1 MNQKDRHNYEYDVD
15 VEGPSAPARVVRMV
29 GKNKRV
35 LEIGAGPGSI
45 TKHLVQ
51 AGDCEVTAL
60 EIDNDAI
67 KKLSQYTNKIYP
79 ADLNEGSWPKLLVED
94 SPFEVIVAGDVLEHL
109 YDPWNTL
116 SLMKDLLTTEGYIVI
131 SLPHVGHNA
140 IVACLLSE
148 DFQYRDWGLLDRTHI
163 RFFGLKNMQQL
174 FDDAG
179 LKIIDAQFVITPPE
193 DSEFSDKWSQLP
205 NEVKK
210 VLSGHQH
217 GQVYQVVIKAISR
230 EQEGDAID
238 LMKIPVDGFTERNIT
253 DQGVSL
259 VKRIARKYLS
269 EKTRQ
274 QILGCLRKK

>member
-1 MNQKDRHNYEYDVD
+1 MSQKDRHNYEYDVD

-29 GKNKRV
+29 GKNKKV

-51 AGDCEVTAL
+51 AGGCAVTAL
-60 EIDNDAI
+60 EIDDDAI
-67 KKLSQYTNKIYP
+67 KKLSQYTSKIYP
-79 ADLNEGSWPKLLVED
+79 ADLNEISWPELLVED

-109 YDPWNTL
+109 YDPWSTL
-116 SLMKDLLTTEGYIVI
+116 NLMKNLLTKEGSIVI

-179 LKIIDAQFVITPPE
+179 LKIIDAQFVITSPE
-193 DSEFSDKWSQLP
+193 DSEFSDKWSKLSD
-205 NEVKK
+205 EVKG
-210 VLSGHQH
+210 VLSGHRH
-217 GQVYQVVIKAISR
+217 GQVYQVVIKAVSK
-230 EQEGDAID
+230 EQDGDAID
-238 LMKIPVDGFTERNIT
+238 LMKVPVEGFIGRSIT
-253 DQGVSL
+253 DKGIGL
-259 VKRIARKYLS
+259 IRRIARKYLS

-274 QILGCLRKK
+274 RILGCLRKR